1 MEKDNECPLNW
12 GQYKYCLRTIGS
24 SVFKGCVSIEGQS
37 GLLEWFIMSWVSAVE
52 ECLLT
57 RFLLYTSPKLTRKSF
72 TLVLTNL
79 DIFHC
84 SKFVSSCRSV

>member
-37 GLLEWFIMSWVSAVE
+37 GLLEWFIMSWVE
-52 ECLLT
+52 DCL
-57 RFLLYTSPKLTRKSF
+57 FLLYTSPKLTRKSF

>member
-12 GQYKYCLRTIGS
+12 GQYKYCLRTIES

-37 GLLEWFIMSWVSAVE
+37 GLLEWFIMSWVE
-52 ECLLT
+52 DCL
-57 RFLLYTSPKLTRKSF
+57 FLLYTSPKLTRKSF